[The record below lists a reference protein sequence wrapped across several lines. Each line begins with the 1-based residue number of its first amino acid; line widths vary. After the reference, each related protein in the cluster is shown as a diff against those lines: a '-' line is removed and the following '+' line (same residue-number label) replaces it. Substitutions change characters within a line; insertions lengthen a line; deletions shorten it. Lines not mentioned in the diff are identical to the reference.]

1 MNVITD
7 GETSSLSPS
16 LSDCLSLSVGVISPH
31 RVLHIVHSRYDHT
44 ELLDSSLS
52 RLRPPLPLSL
62 PGPSVPLRSLSLA
75 LPLSVSL

>member
-1 MNVITD
+1 MARHLLSLRLYPTVF
-7 GETSSLSPS
+7 LSPS
-16 LSDCLSLSVGVISPH
+16 VLFH
-31 RVLHIVHSRYDHT
+31 RVLHIVHSCYDHT

-52 RLRPPLPLSL
+52 RLCPPLPLSL